1 VAAEGDSKK
10 KIVVGVVAVAA
21 VLLAAIIVANQFGV
35 VGGGPALPT
44 QQWYFDVGTGQ
55 RFAGPIGTDP
65 IPATSGAE
73 LKAGVPGG
81 VMAHVYGCGGCD
93 DRDALF
99 TSYVEW
105 LPAEHRTM
113 PQGQWGRYKQV
124 AAVTDGSTEL
134 KWVGM
139 ATADGQKVIGAAQAK
154 CGDQKA
160 VECPPQ

>member
-1 VAAEGDSKK
+1 MAEQGDSKK
-10 KIVVGVVAVAA
+10 KIVVGIVAA
-21 VLLAAIIVANQFGV
+21 AAVILAAIIVANQFGA
-35 VGGGPALPT
+35 VGGPSLPS
-44 QQWYFDVGTGQ
+44 QQWYFDIGTGQ

-81 VMAHVYGCGGCD
+81 VMAHVYGCGSCD
-93 DRDALF
+93 DSNALF
-99 TSYVEW
+99 TSYIEW
-105 LPAEHRTM
+105 LPTEHRTM

-139 ATADGQKVIGAAQAK
+139 ATAEGQQVMVAAQAK
-154 CGDQKA
+154 CGDAKA